1 MLEDD
6 DFDAQDC
13 SMDAWRSLPVF
24 IKAENVLKLV
34 EHIVDGIPKEDSGA
48 KTPYEFAMYEHHTSN
63 MRENALLIPIKI
75 AGAEGAELYDHK
87 MENATIIR
95 KAAREIITDTRGLQ
109 IAGFKD
115 VEYLDLLR
123 IEIEKFRPYF
133 AEWIK
138 TFNSSN
144 YLIDRWGLFNPP
156 GVNYN
161 DTDATDDLF

>member
-1 MLEDD
+1 MIDD
-6 DFDAQDC
+6 EDFDDQDC
-13 SMDAWRSLPVF
+13 SLDAWRRLPVF
-24 IKAENVLKLV
+24 IKAQNVLKLV
-34 EHIVDGIPKEDSGA
+34 EHIVDGIPKEESGA
-48 KTPYEFAMYEHHTSN
+48 RTPYEYAMFDHHSN
-63 MRENALLIPIKI
+63 NMMENALFIPVKI

-95 KAAREIITDTRGLQ
+95 KAAREIITDSRGLQ

-115 VEYLDLLR
+115 VEYLELLR
-123 IEIEKFRPYF
+123 REIEEFRPYF

-161 DTDATDDLF
+161 DQDTTDDLF